1 MRIFWKKQKKIYIRN
16 YFAGGKRKLNV
27 ESRFIDWSQPAGK
40 WREREY
46 KRFLTQCARRTDEMK
61 KPGYASMDLDF
72 RVIFFFP
79 SWIPFIV
86 SRASSYYNFKVVASE
101 KKMGKSH
108 WMLYARTS
116 SWIFQ
121 RSFDHL
127 IKWEKNDVEAPQK
140 VHIFLLVLINAHILK
155 KYCGSNSTDV

>member
-1 MRIFWKKQKKIYIRN
+1 MWARNENIFERNKKKIYIRN

-46 KRFLTQCARRTDEMK
+46 KRFLSQCARRTDEMK
-61 KPGYASMDLDF
+61 TGVCFHGSWF
-72 RVIFFFP
+72 SCNIFFP

-101 KKMGKSH
+101 KKKMGKSH

-140 VHIFLLVLINAHILK
+140 VHIFF
-155 KYCGSNSTDV
+155 CWF

>member
-1 MRIFWKKQKKIYIRN
+1 MCGHGMRTFLKETKKKIYIRN

-46 KRFLTQCARRTDEMK
+46 KRFLSQCARRTDEMK
-61 KPGYASMDLDF
+61 TGVCFHGSWF
-72 RVIFFFP
+72 SCNIFFP

-101 KKMGKSH
+101 KKDGKISLNALCADFF
-108 WMLYARTS
+108 MNFS
-116 SWIFQ
+116 
-121 RSFDHL
+121 
-127 IKWEKNDVEAPQK
+127 K
-140 VHIFLLVLINAHILK
+140 VIWPFN
-155 KYCGSNSTDV
+155 